1 MKIPE
6 EDLAELD
13 VQIDPFMTYQ
23 RPQPGANHHLRIE
36 HITRDGHRSRS
47 KLVGHNDEN
56 MSSIGSKMSFGGRKR
71 VTSHLNSDL
80 SLTSSHL
87 IQTTRLP
94 EELSVRA
101 TPTKEEEDKETKSR
115 KTSSALNLPFPIAM

>member
-1 MKIPE
+1 MKIPD

-23 RPQPGANHHLRIE
+23 RPQPGSNHHLRIE
-36 HITRDGHRSRS
+36 QRTRDGHRSRS
-47 KLVGHNDEN
+47 KLVSHTDEN
-56 MSSIGSKMSFGGRKR
+56 MSSVGSKMSFGVRKR
-71 VTSHLNSDL
+71 VTSNLTSDL
-80 SLTSSHL
+80 SLPSSHL

-94 EELSVRA
+94 EVLPVQA

-115 KTSSALNLPFPIAM
+115 KN